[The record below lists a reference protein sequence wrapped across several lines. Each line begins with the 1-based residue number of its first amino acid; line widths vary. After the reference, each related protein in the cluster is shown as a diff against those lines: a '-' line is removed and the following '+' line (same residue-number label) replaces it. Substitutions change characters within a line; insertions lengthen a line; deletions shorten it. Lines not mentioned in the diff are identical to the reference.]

1 MPMHRRTAV
10 AAVTLTAGLALS
22 ACGSGVDE
30 TEPAQPTPATA
41 SSSDHADHST
51 GATADAH
58 EHPADGG
65 PPPAGI
71 ADAVDPTHPIGSDV
85 VLSADHMPGM
95 GGAGATIAG
104 AFDTTAYSVSYAPTN
119 GGAPV
124 VDHKWVVHEELEDP
138 GPAPL
143 PEGSEVILRADHM
156 PGMDGANATIDSSTQ
171 ETVYM
176 VDVHS
181 EDMPM
186 TNHKWVT
193 KSEVQPA
200 P

>member
-1 MPMHRRTAV
+1 MSEATSAPRFEYATV
-10 AAVTLTAGLALS
+10 PLLTH
-22 ACGSGVDE
+22 
-30 TEPAQPTPATA
+30 ATKQIL
-41 SSSDHADHST
+41 
-51 GATADAH
+51 
-58 EHPADGG
+58 DGWG
-65 PPPAGI
+65 DDGWEL
-71 ADAVDPTHPIGSDV
+71 VSV
-85 VLSADHMPGM
+85 V
-95 GGAGATIAG
+95 
-104 AFDTTAYSVSYAPTN
+104 
-119 GGAPV
+119 
-124 VDHKWVVHEELEDP
+124 
-138 GPAPL
+138 PAPL

-193 KSEVQPA
+193 ESEVQPA